1 MFVTLNR
8 NTMEHNKLIVCPDC
22 GGFEHEK
29 AGLTLLKKHQK
40 YKCLNSECGIT
51 FVIITKVEKKQ
62 PKKLK
67 YRK

>member
-1 MFVTLNR
+1 
-8 NTMEHNKLIVCPDC
+8 MEETKLIVCPDC
-22 GGFEHEK
+22 GGFDIEK
-29 AGLTLLKKHQK
+29 AGLTLIKKQQK
-40 YKCLNSECGIT
+40 YTCLNTACGIT